1 MTLSSADFKH
11 GDTEFGIFYPRD
23 YVLSVFPDATDAD
36 RAVAALLAAGF
47 TTDDLVVASGADV
60 LEYSREM
67 RADRGLFSRFEHFVA
82 NFYGD
87 EASLADELVRLAE
100 RGHTFVA
107 IHAPDDAVTTEVSET
122 VRPFTPVVLRKF
134 DALSYTD
141 VG

>member
-1 MTLSSADFKH
+1 M
-11 GDTEFGIFYPRD
+11 
-23 YVLSVFPDATDAD
+23 
-36 RAVAALLAAGF
+36 
-47 TTDDLVVASGADV
+47 